1 MSSEITPDERLALL
15 NAMAK
20 AVRPQLDEAKLEAQ
34 EGLMDRFAEDGTD
47 RRAIMVGGSKV
58 GEIGVSFSKAAPAIR
73 PGHEREALEAAVE
86 MGLVDWTKVSSVL
99 ARGWERR
106 FSRVGDAVV
115 DAQSAELIDWLEWQ
129 PSRAKGASVR
139 GCAPEDVLPALT
151 AKLGPGGIAALL
163 EGGDGE

>member
-1 MSSEITPDERLALL
+1 MSSLTADERLALL

-20 AVRPQLDEAKLEAQ
+20 AVKPRLDGAKAEAQ
-34 EGLMDRFAEDGTD
+34 DGLMDRFAEDGTD
-47 RRAIMVGGSKV
+47 RRAIMVGGEKV
-58 GEIGVSFSKAAPAIR
+58 GEVGMSFSRAAPAVK

-86 MGLVDWTKVSSVL
+86 MGLVDWSKVPSILV
-99 ARGWERR
+99 RDWQKR

-115 DAQSAELIDWLEWQ
+115 EAQSAELIDWLEWQ

-139 GCAPEDVLPALT
+139 GCEPEKVLPALT

-163 EGGDGE
+163 EGGPDE

>member
-1 MSSEITPDERLALL
+1 MSSITPDERLAIL

-20 AVRPQLDEAKLEAQ
+20 AVKPQLDGAKAEAQ
-34 EGLMDRFAEDGTD
+34 RGLMDRFAEDGTD
-47 RRAIMVGGSKV
+47 RRAIMVGGEKV
-58 GEIGVSFSKAAPAIR
+58 GEVGVSFSKAAPAIR
-73 PGHEREALEAAVE
+73 PGREREALEAAVE

-99 ARGWERR
+99 VRDWQKR

-115 DAQSAELIDWLEWQ
+115 EAQSAELIDWLEWQ

-163 EGGDGE
+163 EGASDE